1 MGLVQRCKTAMDLL
15 EAEDTHEVAEAID
28 GVVAELL
35 RERPTTY
42 SEGAAILDLIARGL
56 EMDGQPRLDA
66 LDLKALRNISA
77 WMKSQVQ

>member
-1 MGLVQRCKTAMDLL
+1 MGLVQPCRTAMDLL
-15 EAEDTHEVAEAID
+15 EAEDTEDVAEAID
-28 GVVAELL
+28 GVVADLL
-35 RERPTTY
+35 RERATPH

-66 LDLKALRNISA
+66 LDLEALRNISA

>member
-1 MGLVQRCKTAMDLL
+1 MGLVQRCKAAIDLL
-15 EAEDTHEVAEAID
+15 EAEDTEEVADAID
-28 GVVAELL
+28 GVVADLL
-35 RERPTTY
+35 RERATTY

-66 LDLKALRNISA
+66 LDLMALRNIST

>member
-1 MGLVQRCKTAMDLL
+1 MGLVQRCRTAMDLL
-15 EAEDTHEVAEAID
+15 EAEETEEVAEAID
-28 GVVAELL
+28 GVVADLL
-35 RERPTTY
+35 RERATTY

-77 WMKSQVQ
+77 WMKTQVQ